1 MRAEYD
7 IENLNPRKNPYVKEL
22 KKQVTI
28 KIAPSVIDY
37 FKNEATKTGIP
48 YQTLINLYLT
58 DCVKSKRKLEIAW
71 K

>member
-1 MRAEYD
+1 MLEEYD
-7 IENLNPRKNPYVKEL
+7 IDKLNPRPNPYAKEL

-28 KIAPSVIDY
+28 KIAPSVIEY
-37 FKNEATKTGIP
+37 FKAEAKEKGIP

-58 DCVKSKRKLEIAW
+58 DCMKEKRKLEMVW